1 MTDEKILCAT
11 DLSGEGS
18 RTVDLAV
25 VTAKAFDVGLELLHV
40 IDDADTWWPETP
52 DVESAVKKAEEQRVV
67 YETRMRQK
75 LQAEQDRCAASGV
88 ECEGLIVRGRPW
100 RVIPEL
106 ASQRNALLTVIGA
119 HGADGERSVT
129 KESVAERV
137 LGATADKVVQV
148 SDRPVF
154 VATGTNPIP
163 STLIGADWLLGTD
176 FSGSCQTALLW
187 AKEATEK
194 TGGRLHVVNVVLPAG
209 RDDRPDE
216 ERTWRQIL
224 RSESKL
230 EAERRLESW
239 VAEHAPQASS
249 RQLMSYDRTSD
260 ALCTAADEVG
270 ADVVVLGTSVR
281 SVLGRLLIGST
292 AHEVLRR
299 CSVPVLLVPVD
310 QQL

>member
-18 RTVDLAV
+18 RTVDLAL
-25 VTAKAFDVGLELLHV
+25 VTAKAFGVGLELLHV

-52 DVESAVKKAEEQRVV
+52 DVESAVQQAEEQRVL
-67 YETRMRQK
+67 YESQMRK
-75 LQAEQDRCAASGV
+75 MLKAEQERCVASGV
-88 ECEGLIVRGRPW
+88 ECEGLVVRGRPW

-119 HGADGERSVT
+119 HGAGGERAVARASV
-129 KESVAERV
+129 SERI
-137 LGATADKVVQV
+137 LGATADKVVEV
-148 SDRPVF
+148 SDRPVL
-154 VATGTNPIP
+154 VATGTEPIP
-163 STLIGADWLLGTD
+163 TSLIGADWLLGTD
-176 FSGSCQTALLW
+176 FSGSCQNALLW

-230 EAERRLESW
+230 EAEKRLESW
-239 VAEHAPQASS
+239 VAEHASQASW
-249 RQLMSYDRTSD
+249 RQIMSYDKPSE
-260 ALCTAADEVG
+260 ALCAEAHEVEADI
-270 ADVVVLGTSVR
+270 VVLGTSVR